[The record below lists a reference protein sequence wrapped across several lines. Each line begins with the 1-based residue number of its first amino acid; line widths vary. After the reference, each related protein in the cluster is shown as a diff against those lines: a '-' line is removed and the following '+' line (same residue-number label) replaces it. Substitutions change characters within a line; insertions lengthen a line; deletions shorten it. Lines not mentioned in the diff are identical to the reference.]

1 LAAVATLMTW
11 VVATLWIPPLAYATV
26 RRLAGVGWPT
36 VFPLGMYASATYAMA
51 VETGWHWFVEVS
63 LVFLWI
69 AVTGWISAAA
79 LSLQRFRRSRAAGI
93 PSDRAT

>member
-1 LAAVATLMTW
+1 MTW

-79 LSLQRFRRSRAAGI
+79 LSLQRFRRSRAAGT